1 MEVLEFAGGETLLG
15 GELRASI
22 DLDGA
27 HSQREAARSGWP
39 RSWRRG
45 GDGTAVELHHI
56 HHIRARD
63 HVARGAAERVWC
75 ERADTY
81 KASVLLPSPGLG
93 ARDCQSQGLM
103 PGPTTPPAD
112 RARRSPLVISPEIR
126 PGAWRTNGDSPCVCR
141 ALSGIRNLWA
151 VRREKLG
158 RNPSISSPGRGAR
171 PGDCLHPSDAA
182 RTPAGRQRLR
192 QDALRSREIRGVQ
205 ATVRR
210 APIATP
216 LEVRN

>member
-1 MEVLEFAGGETLLG
+1 MTIMEVLEFAGGETLLG

-45 GDGTAVELHHI
+45 GDGPAVELHHI
-56 HHIRARD
+56 PARD
-63 HVARGAAERVWC
+63 HVARGAAERVRC

-81 KASVLLPSPGLG
+81 KASALLPSPGLG

-112 RARRSPLVISPEIR
+112 RARRSPLAISPEIR
-126 PGAWRTNGDSPCVCR
+126 PSAWRTNGDSPCVYR

-158 RNPSISSPGRGAR
+158 RNPLDLLAR
-171 PGDCLHPSDAA
+171 PRRKA
-182 RTPAGRQRLR
+182 RRLSTP
-192 QDALRSREIRGVQ
+192 E
-205 ATVRR
+205 
-210 APIATP
+210 
-216 LEVRN
+216 